1 MYTNFGE
8 FISEKRMANNLTL
21 RKLAEMISIS
31 VTFLAD
37 IEHDR
42 RNPMEL
48 EKLEELAVVLGLSQE
63 EKDEMYNL
71 AGKKRKDVAPDLK
84 DYVVGKDYINYALRK
99 AKNMGAGEEEWL
111 KMVEDLERR
120 TKEKNGDVSS

>member
-1 MYTNFGE
+1 MNTNFGE

-63 EKDEMYNL
+63 EKDEMYDL
-71 AGKKRKDVAPDLK
+71 AGKKRKDLPPDLK
-84 DYVVGKDYINYALRK
+84 DYVVGKTYINYALRK

-111 KMVEDLERR
+111 MMVEYLE
-120 TKEKNGDVSS
+120 KLMKNH